1 MILVV
6 AALQRK
12 WSAQSWQ
19 VVIGKKWDP
28 GPWDADIPVE
38 TLGTLNSQVSLD
50 PLGRQKH
57 PPPPAWMLCTDLA

>member
-1 MILVV
+1 MILVA

-12 WSAQSWQ
+12 RGAQHWQ

-28 GPWDADIPVE
+28 GPGDADIRVE

-50 PLGRQKH
+50 PLGPQKH